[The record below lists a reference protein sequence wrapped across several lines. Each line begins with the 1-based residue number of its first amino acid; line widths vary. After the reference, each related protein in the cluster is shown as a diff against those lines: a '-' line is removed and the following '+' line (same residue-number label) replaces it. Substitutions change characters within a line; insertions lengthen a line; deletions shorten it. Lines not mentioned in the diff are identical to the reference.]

1 MRLYNGAMFSIR
13 RLLAMT
19 RKELRHVTRDAR
31 IFFLV
36 TLSPPFILF
45 VLSYLFSFDISTV
58 RVAWLDEDRTPRSRA
73 YLAAITAGADA
84 PAGGQVRPYRVE
96 ARMVDSRGALDA
108 ALTAASVEVAVHVPR
123 GFAAQI
129 DRWAAAAG
137 RAPGAQVLAVADGAD
152 ALSATQAL
160 VNLGGQTA
168 AFSAGLVGEV
178 APGSAVTAGPV
189 ATRIW
194 YNAALKSQWGMV
206 PGLLAIVLTLP
217 ALALTL
223 AVTRESE
230 VGTLEAL
237 VASPI
242 RGSEYLLGKVI
253 AYVLSGLVSLVLAV
267 GLAVLW
273 FRVPFRGSFPLLVW
287 LTVDFYLATMG
298 LALLIA
304 RLVSSQQTAMLV
316 VLLVFFVPGFFLSG
330 LILPVNTSSL
340 GSTLLSYS
348 LPTTHF
354 VQIARGIFL
363 KGMTLP
369 ELARPAALLA
379 LIAIASLAFSL
390 LTFRKRVV

>member
-1 MRLYNGAMFSIR
+1 MFSIR
-13 RLLAMT
+13 RLLAVAK
-19 RKELRHVTRDAR
+19 KELRHITRDAR

-73 YLAAITAGADA
+73 YLEAITAGANVT
-84 PAGGQVRPYRVE
+84 AGADGQVRPYRVE
-96 ARMVDSRGALDA
+96 AHTVDSRAALDA
-108 ALTAASVEVAVHVPR
+108 ALLAGSAEAAVHVPR
-123 GFAAQI
+123 GFASQI
-129 DRWAAAAG
+129 NRWLAAFG

-160 VNLGGQTA
+160 MNLAQQTA
-168 AFSAGLVGEV
+168 AFSAALVAEA
-178 APGSAVTAGPV
+178 APGRAETPAPV
-189 ATRIW
+189 VTRIW
-194 YNAALKSQWGMV
+194 YNSALKSQWGMV

-253 AYVLSGLVSLVLAV
+253 AYVLSGLASLALAV

-273 FRVPFRGSFPLLVW
+273 FRVPFRGSFPLLLL
-287 LTVDFYLATMG
+287 LTIDFYLATMG
-298 LALLIA
+298 VALLIS

-330 LILPVNTSSL
+330 LILPVNTLST

-354 VQIARGIFL
+354 VLIARGIFL

-379 LIAIASLAFSL
+379 LIGSSSLAISL
-390 LTFRKRVV
+390 LTFRKRVA